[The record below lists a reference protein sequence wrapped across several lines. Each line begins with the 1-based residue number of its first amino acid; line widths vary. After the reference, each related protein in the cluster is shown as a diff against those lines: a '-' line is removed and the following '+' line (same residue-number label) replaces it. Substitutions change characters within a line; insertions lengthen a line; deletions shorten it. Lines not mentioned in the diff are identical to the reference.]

1 MSFIAVFIFCF
12 LTSIFFFNSGIFFNR
27 FLFKI
32 NIQDNIIE
40 YSILGIISL
49 SCLALFANFIFSLNI
64 YFNTIIISF
73 CLCYLFFLNNRLIK
87 KIILYSIIISLI
99 STITITF
106 DNINRPDSGLYHLPF
121 TSLLNGSKISFGVAN
136 INERFGI
143 ISIIQYLSALNNNL
157 IFNNIGILIP
167 LVIIYS
173 ITLIFFI
180 NSFFKKNKS
189 NLIKFLSFLFVIFIL
204 TTSNRYSSFGND
216 APAQFFYLIL
226 IYYFL
231 ESSNDQRNEDHF
243 KLISLLSIFVFLI
256 KPFFILSAIIPIL
269 FIFNKYKKIKIFNL
283 TTYLVIIIFCAWI
296 VKNIIITGC
305 FLYPINLTCL
315 DLLDWSVNKN
325 KFALESEAWAK
336 GWPDRFDKSLD
347 YKEYLEKFYWIKVWF
362 NNHFKFIL
370 LKLAPIIIFL
380 MFLSL
385 ILLLKFKTKKFE
397 IHKELNQLLIFNA
410 IFLIIWFSSFPL
422 YRFGS
427 SILIS
432 IIALLFIKIFLNKI
446 DLDNYKLKKS
456 LMLILIFMSIG
467 IFLKNMNRIVKN
479 YSNYYVDYPWPK
491 INSAT
496 SDNRKLTYFTVK
508 ENNKILYYLSPYNEL
523 CFYGKSP
530 CTHIR
535 DKKIKKINYL
545 YFYDKY
551 TAYKN

>member
-27 FLFKI
+27 LFFKI
-32 NIQDNIIE
+32 NIQNNIIE

-64 YFNTIIISF
+64 YFNTIIISLF
-73 CLCYLFFLNNRLIK
+73 LCYLFFLNNRLIK

-99 STITITF
+99 STITIIF
-106 DNINRPDSGLYHLPF
+106 DNTNRPDSGLYHLPF

-189 NLIKFLSFLFVIFIL
+189 NLIKFLSFLFAIFIL

-283 TTYLVIIIFCAWI
+283 TTYIVIIIFCAWI

-380 MFLSL
+380 MFLSV
-385 ILLLKFKTKKFE
+385 ILLLKFKTKKSE
-397 IHKELNQLLIFNA
+397 IHKELNQLLIFNV

-456 LMLILIFMSIG
+456 LILILIFMSIG

-535 DKKIKKINYL
+535 DKKIKKTNYL

>member
-106 DNINRPDSGLYHLPF
+106 DNTNRPDSGLYHLPF

-189 NLIKFLSFLFVIFIL
+189 NLIKFLSFLFAIFIL

-256 KPFFILSAIIPIL
+256 KPFFVLSAIIPIL

-380 MFLSL
+380 MFLSV
-385 ILLLKFKTKKFE
+385 ILLLKFKTKKSE

-456 LMLILIFMSIG
+456 LILILIFMSIG

-535 DKKIKKINYL
+535 DKKIKKTNYL

>member
-1 MSFIAVFIFCF
+1 M
-12 LTSIFFFNSGIFFNR
+12 
-27 FLFKI
+27 
-32 NIQDNIIE
+32 
-40 YSILGIISL
+40 
-49 SCLALFANFIFSLNI
+49 
-64 YFNTIIISF
+64 
-73 CLCYLFFLNNRLIK
+73 
-87 KIILYSIIISLI
+87 
-99 STITITF
+99 
-106 DNINRPDSGLYHLPF
+106 
-121 TSLLNGSKISFGVAN
+121 
-136 INERFGI
+136 
-143 ISIIQYLSALNNNL
+143 
-157 IFNNIGILIP
+157 
-167 LVIIYS
+167 
-173 ITLIFFI
+173 
-180 NSFFKKNKS
+180 
-189 NLIKFLSFLFVIFIL
+189 
-204 TTSNRYSSFGND
+204 
-216 APAQFFYLIL
+216 
-226 IYYFL
+226 
-231 ESSNDQRNEDHF
+231 
-243 KLISLLSIFVFLI
+243 
-256 KPFFILSAIIPIL
+256 
-269 FIFNKYKKIKIFNL
+269 
-283 TTYLVIIIFCAWI
+283 
-296 VKNIIITGC
+296 
-305 FLYPINLTCL
+305 YPINLTCL

-380 MFLSL
+380 MFLSV
-385 ILLLKFKTKKFE
+385 ILLLKFKTKKSE

-456 LMLILIFMSIG
+456 LILILIFMSIG

-535 DKKIKKINYL
+535 DKKIKKTNYL

>member
-1 MSFIAVFIFCF
+1 MSFIAVFTFCF

-27 FLFKI
+27 LFFKI
-32 NIQDNIIE
+32 NIQNNIIE

-99 STITITF
+99 STITIIF
-106 DNINRPDSGLYHLPF
+106 DNTNRPDSGLYHLPF

-189 NLIKFLSFLFVIFIL
+189 NLIKFLSFLFAIFIL

-256 KPFFILSAIIPIL
+256 KPFFVLSAIIPIL

-380 MFLSL
+380 MFLSV
-385 ILLLKFKTKKFE
+385 ILLLKFKTKKSE
-397 IHKELNQLLIFNA
+397 IHKELSQLLIFNA

-456 LMLILIFMSIG
+456 LILILIFISIG
-467 IFLKNMNRIVKN
+467 IFLKNINRIVKN

-535 DKKIKKINYL
+535 DKKIKKTNYL

>member
-1 MSFIAVFIFCF
+1 M
-12 LTSIFFFNSGIFFNR
+12 
-27 FLFKI
+27 
-32 NIQDNIIE
+32 
-40 YSILGIISL
+40 
-49 SCLALFANFIFSLNI
+49 
-64 YFNTIIISF
+64 
-73 CLCYLFFLNNRLIK
+73 
-87 KIILYSIIISLI
+87 
-99 STITITF
+99 
-106 DNINRPDSGLYHLPF
+106 
-121 TSLLNGSKISFGVAN
+121 
-136 INERFGI
+136 
-143 ISIIQYLSALNNNL
+143 

-283 TTYLVIIIFCAWI
+283 TTYIVIIIFCAWI

-362 NNHFKFIL
+362 TNHFKFIL

-380 MFLSL
+380 MFLSV
-385 ILLLKFKTKKFE
+385 ILLLKFKTKKSE
-397 IHKELNQLLIFNA
+397 IHKELNQVLIFIA

-446 DLDNYKLKKS
+446 DLDNYKLKK
-456 LMLILIFMSIG
+456 
-467 IFLKNMNRIVKN
+467 V
-479 YSNYYVDYPWPK
+479 
-491 INSAT
+491 
-496 SDNRKLTYFTVK
+496 
-508 ENNKILYYLSPYNEL
+508 
-523 CFYGKSP
+523 
-530 CTHIR
+530 
-535 DKKIKKINYL
+535 
-545 YFYDKY
+545 
-551 TAYKN
+551 